1 MVSGHLENRVLGSLA
16 AACIGDALG
25 APTEQRSIA
34 EIRRLWGGRVD
45 RFETPP
51 DDAPFAKG
59 RQAGQITD
67 DASQM
72 LALVDAYVR
81 GGGHISAESVA
92 AALLEWADNEEY
104 FPRFAGPTTKAAIER
119 LRAGDDPRVSGRVGR
134 LTSEGTS
141 NGAAMRVAPAGL
153 AHSGDLEAAISDAVV
168 TCLPTHATN
177 LAISGA
183 AAVAGAVAI
192 ASAPGAGV
200 VDVVRAARY
209 AAARGEELGIEHGR
223 EVAGPS
229 VPIRLDYA
237 LELAAC
243 AADFDDAVERIAH
256 GVGTGLHIA
265 EAVPAAIAIFMA
277 ADGDPFLAVVGGA
290 NGGDDTDTV
299 ACIAGAIAG
308 ALRGVE
314 AVPEQLLNDLT
325 AANDLRLVERA
336 RSFCEVIASSGKAT
350 A

>member
-1 MVSGHLENRVLGSLA
+1 MVSDQQESRVLGSLA

-34 EIRRLWGGRVD
+34 EIRRLWGGRVE

-51 DDAPFAKG
+51 EDAPFAKG

-72 LALVDAYVR
+72 LALVDAYIR
-81 GGGHISAESVA
+81 GGGEISPESVA
-92 AALLEWADNEEY
+92 AALLSWADDGQY

-119 LRAGDDPRVSGRVGR
+119 LRLGEDPRRSGRVGR

-153 AHSGDLEAAISDAVV
+153 AHPGDLEAAIADAVV

-192 ASAPGAGV
+192 ASAPGAAV
-200 VDVVRAARY
+200 VDVVRAARR
-209 AAARGEELGIEHGR
+209 AAARGEELGMEHGR
-223 EVAGPS
+223 DVAGPS
-229 VPIRLDYA
+229 VRIRLDHA

-243 AADFDDAVERIAH
+243 AADFDDAVERIAR
-256 GVGTGLHIA
+256 GIGTGLHIA

-277 ADGDPFLAVVGGA
+277 ADGDPFLAAVGGA
-290 NGGDDTDTV
+290 NAGDDTDTV
-299 ACIAGAIAG
+299 ACIAGAMAG
-308 ALRGVE
+308 ALRGIE
-314 AVPEQLLNDLT
+314 AVPQHLLNDLNT
-325 AANDLRLVERA
+325 VNDLRLRERA
-336 RSFCEVIASSGKAT
+336 RSFCDVISSGGT
-350 A
+350 STT